1 MQNCKIVLDA
11 LKQGVLLLEAT
22 GVIKYA
28 NPAARQHLDLA
39 EGDIGKPVDELAELY
54 PLKFWRETLSKAD
67 VMARRNGVELQC
79 LATTHR
85 AGEEIVLVLDWE
97 RVQVEDE
104 FRFFIMDNM
113 SEGVVLLDANGAVLY
128 LNSAA
133 KVMLRVGLHGGQ
145 AKYWTVGNLGEFAPG
160 DFWRYPAYKKEV
172 LFRTG
177 DDEVH
182 LLASAYHQSDK
193 VILVLEEEK
202 RETLRFIR
210 QESLAATDLDAL
222 AGVGPE
228 LRRQAMV
235 LANSDL
241 SFLVTGESGTGK
253 EVMARAVHYSSVR
266 AKGPFVVIDCTALPE
281 HLVESELFGYEP
293 GSFTSASRDGRAGKF
308 ELADGGTIMLDE
320 ISELPL
326 AMQPKLLR
334 ILNDQMVMRIG
345 ARKPKPVN
353 VRVIACTNRDLRG
366 MVEKGQF
373 REDLF
378 YRLKGATLQLPPLRE
393 RMKHFDGLLELFLKK
408 YGHGKGHRFGPQAM
422 AVLHN
427 FRWPGNVRELEKAVQ
442 YALAQDPVEEIGPE
456 LLPGDIL
463 HGEMELR
470 DGKLKEM
477 VRLHERTLV
486 AAALQA
492 NKFNVT
498 ATAAKLGLT
507 RMGLTKKVMALGI
520 VTPQSQVKRFPKR
533 MGRGNKASIEILEV
547 TPTTVKRGDRI
558 SFKLRVTNTGRN
570 PWLEL
575 SQNRRGTS
583 RKTGWYGIKVQ
594 WLRADKPDMHVWYCD
609 VPLPKKVMPAE
620 SVTVRD
626 TVKADVETGE
636 YTLMFF
642 MHQQNT
648 SCFLDTPMGSILY
661 NSKNVPSVPVTVM

>member
-1 MQNCKIVLDA
+1 MIA
-11 LKQGVLLLEAT
+11 
-22 GVIKYA
+22 YA
-28 NPAARQHLDLA
+28 NQAARQHLDLSD
-39 EGDIGKPVDELAELY
+39 GDIGKPVDELAELY
-54 PLKFWRETLSKAD
+54 PVKFWRERLARTD
-67 VMARRNGVELQC
+67 VMVRRNGVELQC
-79 LATTHR
+79 MGTTHQ
-85 AGEEIVLVLDWE
+85 AEEGIVLVLDWE

-113 SEGVVLLDANGAVLY
+113 SEAVVLLDANGAVLY

-145 AKYWTVGNLGEFAPG
+145 ARYWTVGNLGEFAPA

-172 LFRTG
+172 LFRKE
-177 DDEVH
+177 DDEAH

-241 SFLVTGESGTGK
+241 SFLITGESGTGK

-353 VRVIACTNRDLRG
+353 VRVIACTNRDLRA

-378 YRLKGATLQLPPLRE
+378 YRLKGATLNLPPLRE
-393 RMKHFDGLLELFLKK
+393 RMKHFDALLELFLKK
-408 YGHGKGHRFGPQAM
+408 YGHGTERRFAPQAL

-442 YALAQDPVEEIGPE
+442 YALAQDPAGEIGPE
-456 LLPGDIL
+456 LLPGDII
-463 HGEMELR
+463 HGTLELR
-470 DGKLKEM
+470 EGRLKEM
-477 VRLHERTLV
+477 VRLHERALV
-486 AAALQA
+486 ASALQA
-492 NKFNVT
+492 SAFNVT
-498 ATAAKLGLT
+498 ATAARLGLT
-507 RMGLTKKVMALGI
+507 RMGLSKKIAALGI
-520 VTPQSQVKRFPKR
+520 RLPGKRSQRFPKR
-533 MGRGNKASIEILEV
+533 MGRGNRARIEILEV
-547 TPTTVKRGDRI
+547 APTAVAPRGSVRI
-558 SFKLRVTNTGRN
+558 AARITNTGRN
-570 PWLEL
+570 PWLNVCKTRVE
-575 SQNRRGTS
+575 RRGKYIFQCIWS
-583 RKTGWYGIKVQ
+583 RAEDLTRYVAYSNI
-594 WLRADKPDMHVWYCD
+594 
-609 VPLPKKVMPAE
+609 PLPGPVHPDE
-620 SVTVRD
+620 SVSVSD
-626 TVKADVETGE
+626 DIKAPNAAGE
-636 YTLMFF
+636 YVVYCCMALAGVAGFAD
-642 MHQQNT
+642 N
-648 SCFLDTPMGSILY
+648 PVGNNEY
-661 NSKNVPSVPVTVM
+661 NAKNFPHFRIMVA